1 MDISS
6 INIILKDGTIIILD
20 ISKMVIIDAGA
31 VNKIKEAVETSGVGQ
46 TIKETVTGG

>member
-6 INIILKDGTIIILD
+6 INIILKDGT
-20 ISKMVIIDAGA
+20 MVIVQVSDMAVIDSGA

>member
-6 INIILKDGTIIILD
+6 INIILKNGTMIILQV
-20 ISKMVIIDAGA
+20 SEMAIIDSGA

-46 TIKETVTGG
+46 TIKETVKGG